1 MAVSNPGINLILG
14 PVIIGIIINTFIF
27 GVVFTQ
33 AVTYYTSARHKKDSW
48 AIKGLVSWALLLDTF
63 HSCAVM
69 SVLWAYCIT
78 HFGDVNYLRTTP
90 WAYPTTPIFSARQVV
105 PPLSGCYQ
113 WFLDCS
119 ASVPIQIFLAFRVKR
134 LSNSWPIFCVLS
146 TLSIASGIMAFI
158 SAIRAVQVS
167 NIKDFAA
174 LIPVVDAWLALSVLC
189 DLSLTTL
196 LFVFLRRSRTGF
208 AKTDNL
214 ITRLIIQS
222 IETASFSTLNSIMD
236 LITFTV
242 LQNTNFHFIFALLS
256 GRMYTN
262 TLLATLNS
270 RDKLRENMDMGG
282 IHTSGGL
289 HTTPAFMHSTAVH
302 ISVEQH
308 QQGDM
313 EMETKNSSQG
323 KRSFDTFPTVS
334 RSG

>member
-90 WAYPTTPIFSARQVV
+90 WAYPTTPIFSA
-105 PPLSGCYQ
+105 
-113 WFLDCS
+113 S

-270 RDKLRENMDMGG
+270 RDKLRENMDMGEST
-282 IHTSGGL
+282 HRADSTQHLPSCTAPRYTFQSSSTSK
-289 HTTPAFMHSTAVH
+289 A
-302 ISVEQH
+302 IWRWRR
-308 QQGDM
+308 
-313 EMETKNSSQG
+313 KNSSQG
-323 KRSFDTFPTVS
+323 KRSFEPFPTVS